1 MISASCNRF
10 AIVTIN
16 IARPAGNAE
25 WFSATSTASRTLFH
39 QMYEALIINVK
50 SKIREYFAPV

>member
-10 AIVTIN
+10 VIVTIH
-16 IARPAGNAE
+16 IVRPAGNTE
-25 WFSATSTASRTLFH
+25 WLSAMSTASRTLFH